1 MKKFV
6 IPCLG
11 LILLA
16 GCDQAQQSAAEGN
29 STQNAAPQ
37 VTDNATSAMCSN
49 EKLAG
54 GWHDAEVSPEAE
66 QAVDAVLDQM
76 GNNVRLKSI
85 LAVKTQVVNGTNYAI
100 EFDTQDGQVWHAV
113 VYRTLDGELTIT
125 QGATLGDL
133 CR

>member
-29 STQNAAPQ
+29 STQNAVPQ

-54 GWHDAEVSPEAE
+54 GWHDADVSPEAE

-85 LAVKTQVVNGTNYAI
+85 LAVKTQVVNGTKYAI

-113 VYRTLDGELTIT
+113 VYRTLDGEFTIT

-133 CR
+133 CG

>member
-37 VTDNATSAMCSN
+37 VTGNATSAMCSN

-66 QAVDAVLDQM
+66 QAVDAVLAQM

>member
-37 VTDNATSAMCSN
+37 
-49 EKLAG
+49 AG
-54 GWHDAEVSPEAE
+54 RSTA
-66 QAVDAVLDQM
+66 
-76 GNNVRLKSI
+76 
-85 LAVKTQVVNGTNYAI
+85 
-100 EFDTQDGQVWHAV
+100 
-113 VYRTLDGELTIT
+113 
-125 QGATLGDL
+125 GDRQ
-133 CR
+133 CHQRHVQQ

>member
-37 VTDNATSAMCSN
+37 VTDNATNAMCSN

-54 GWHDAEVSPEAE
+54 GWHDADVSP
-66 QAVDAVLDQM
+66 
-76 GNNVRLKSI
+76 
-85 LAVKTQVVNGTNYAI
+85 
-100 EFDTQDGQVWHAV
+100 
-113 VYRTLDGELTIT
+113 
-125 QGATLGDL
+125 
-133 CR
+133 

>member
-16 GCDQAQQSAAEGN
+16 GCDQAQQSTAETD
-29 STQNAAPQ
+29 STPNAAPL
-37 VTDNATSAMCSN
+37 VTDNASSAMCSN

-66 QAVDAVLDQM
+66 QAVDAVLAQM

-133 CR
+133 CG

>member
-66 QAVDAVLDQM
+66 QAVDAVLAQM

-100 EFDTQDGQVWHAV
+100 EFDTKDGQVWHAV

-133 CR
+133 CG

>member
-29 STQNAAPQ
+29 STQNAVPQ

-54 GWHDAEVSPEAE
+54 GWHDADVSPEAE

-113 VYRTLDGELTIT
+113 VYRTLDGEFTIT

-133 CR
+133 CG

>member
-66 QAVDAVLDQM
+66 QLVDAVLAQM

>member
-54 GWHDAEVSPEAE
+54 GWHDADVSPEAE
-66 QAVDAVLDQM
+66 QAVDAVLAQM
-76 GNNVRLKSI
+76 GNNVGLKSI

-133 CR
+133 CG

>member
-54 GWHDAEVSPEAE
+54 GWHDADVSPEAE
-66 QAVDAVLDQM
+66 QAVDAVLAQM
-76 GNNVRLKSI
+76 GNGV
-85 LAVKTQVVNGTNYAI
+85 LAA
-100 EFDTQDGQVWHAV
+100 DGQQRAAEI
-113 VYRTLDGELTIT
+113 DSCGENAGG
-125 QGATLGDL
+125 QRHQL
-133 CR
+133 CY